1 MPRTNGNSFV
11 SLEVTSMSGDIAVTI
26 ELRKHN
32 STSFVYQQV
41 APLLQEHGLQLAN
54 ADLILVTQSGA
65 RVLPHDILGNYMTDA
80 EHAEFLER
88 GRQLDGRKGIALNM
102 RFTAVAQRSHT
113 FFPWYLDGVAPPHG
127 LVTVADRLDDE
138 D

>member
-1 MPRTNGNSFV
+1 
-11 SLEVTSMSGDIAVTI
+11 MSGDIAVTI

-32 STSFVYQQV
+32 STSFVYQRV

-54 ADLILVTQSGA
+54 TSLILVTQSGD
-65 RVLPHDILGNYMTDA
+65 RVLPHVILGNYMTDA
-80 EHAEFLER
+80 ERAEFLER

-102 RFTAVAQRSHT
+102 RFTAVTQRSHT
-113 FFPWYLDGVAPPHG
+113 FLPWYLLDAAAPLAPHG